1 MKFNK
6 KTNRYFVITAVTL
19 ILIATYLYIEKLCNP
34 KIELLPIYEQELRNL
49 QHAEASTTNPLV
61 KKVFAELRNFEQKN
75 LNYFRYLNERLKL
88 AIGKKNLADLQI
100 EILKGL
106 ESEINFYRKLN
117 KVINYISK
125 TGNFYIPYS
134 LSYNK
139 MIEIITGSKK
149 LIEDHFFDIISG
161 KYPLSIDTLENN
173 KSYLIVGKQGSNWL
187 ATSEATFLKTA
198 LLLTITSL
206 DYEFKSE
213 LFNSPDNQYFIQIF
227 KLPKDLFFPVVSEFG
242 NKKLIFSDFAL
253 ENNFE
258 IALPNNGYV
267 FGGNRDVEGLAKSK
281 GDFYD
286 CTTWLQELLAIEVA
300 FNTLD
305 LLYLHR
311 AKLRYGIVNPTWLGS
326 ERHEALDCILE
337 PIEAKSIKDLKV
349 GMIFVTRKFKFIDSL
364 LKRKDQ
370 KPGKQGHG
378 HAGIIVE
385 INYKENTFLLASYN
399 RHIPQ
404 IEGLNIRK
412 YPFKEEFDKRNFY
425 FNSKLK

>member
-19 ILIATYLYIEKLCNP
+19 ILIATYLYIEKLCNL

-161 KYPLSIDTLENN
+161 NYPLSINTFENN
-173 KSYLIVGKQGSNWL
+173 KSYLIVGKQDSNWL

-213 LFNSPDNQYFIQIF
+213 LFNSPN
-227 KLPKDLFFPVVSEFG
+227 
-242 NKKLIFSDFAL
+242 
-253 ENNFE
+253 
-258 IALPNNGYV
+258 
-267 FGGNRDVEGLAKSK
+267 
-281 GDFYD
+281 
-286 CTTWLQELLAIEVA
+286 
-300 FNTLD
+300 
-305 LLYLHR
+305 
-311 AKLRYGIVNPTWLGS
+311 
-326 ERHEALDCILE
+326 
-337 PIEAKSIKDLKV
+337 
-349 GMIFVTRKFKFIDSL
+349 
-364 LKRKDQ
+364 
-370 KPGKQGHG
+370 
-378 HAGIIVE
+378 
-385 INYKENTFLLASYN
+385 
-399 RHIPQ
+399 
-404 IEGLNIRK
+404 
-412 YPFKEEFDKRNFY
+412 Y
-425 FNSKLK
+425 FNSRK

>member
-34 KIELLPIYEQELRNL
+34 KIELLPIYEQELRNI

-61 KKVFAELRNFEQKN
+61 KKVFTELRNFEQKN

-161 KYPLSIDTLENN
+161 NYPLSINTFENN
-173 KSYLIVGKQGSNWL
+173 KSYLV
-187 ATSEATFLKTA
+187 
-198 LLLTITSL
+198 
-206 DYEFKSE
+206 
-213 LFNSPDNQYFIQIF
+213 SP
-227 KLPKDLFFPVVSEFG
+227 
-242 NKKLIFSDFAL
+242 
-253 ENNFE
+253 
-258 IALPNNGYV
+258 
-267 FGGNRDVEGLAKSK
+267 SK
-281 GDFYD
+281 F
-286 CTTWLQELLAIEVA
+286 
-300 FNTLD
+300 
-305 LLYLHR
+305 
-311 AKLRYGIVNPTWLGS
+311 
-326 ERHEALDCILE
+326 
-337 PIEAKSIKDLKV
+337 
-349 GMIFVTRKFKFIDSL
+349 
-364 LKRKDQ
+364 
-370 KPGKQGHG
+370 
-378 HAGIIVE
+378 
-385 INYKENTFLLASYN
+385 
-399 RHIPQ
+399 
-404 IEGLNIRK
+404 
-412 YPFKEEFDKRNFY
+412 
-425 FNSKLK
+425 

>member
-6 KTNRYFVITAVTL
+6 KTNRYLVITVVTL
-19 ILIATYLYIEKLCNP
+19 ILIVTYLCIEKLYNP
-34 KIELLPIYEQELRNL
+34 KIELFPIYEQELINL
-49 QHAEASTTNPLV
+49 QHEEASTTNPLV
-61 KKVFAELRNFEQKN
+61 KKVFTELRNFERKN
-75 LNYFRYLNERLKL
+75 LIYFRYLNEKLKL
-88 AIGKKNLADLQI
+88 VIGKKNLDDLQV
-100 EILKGL
+100 EILKGF

-117 KVINYISK
+117 KAINYISK

-149 LIEDHFFDIISG
+149 LVEDHFFDIISG
-161 KYPLSIDTLENN
+161 KYPLLVNISENN

-187 ATSEATFLKTA
+187 ATSEATFLKTV
-198 LLLTITSL
+198 LLATITL
-206 DYEFKSE
+206 LNYEFKSE
-213 LFNSPDNQYFIQIF
+213 LFNSPGIQYFIQIF
-227 KLPKDLFFPVVSEFG
+227 KLPKNLFFPVISEFG

-253 ENNFE
+253 ENDFE

-267 FGGNRDVEGLAKSK
+267 FGGNRDVEGLVKSK
-281 GDFYD
+281 GNFYD
-286 CTTWLQELLAIEVA
+286 CTTWLKELLSIEVT

-326 ERHEALDCILE
+326 DEHEALDCVLE

-349 GMIFVTRKFKFIDSL
+349 GMIFVTREFKFIDSL
-364 LKRKDQ
+364 LKRKEQ

-378 HAGIIVE
+378 HAGIIVG

-399 RHIPQ
+399 RHIPE

>member
-6 KTNRYFVITAVTL
+6 KTNRYLLITAGTL
-19 ILIATYLYIEKLCNP
+19 ILIVTYLCIEKLYNP
-34 KIELLPIYEQELRNL
+34 KIELFPIYEQELINL
-49 QHAEASTTNPLV
+49 QHEEASTTNPLV
-61 KKVFAELRNFEQKN
+61 KKVFTELRNFERKN
-75 LNYFRYLNERLKL
+75 LIYFRYLNEKLKL
-88 AIGKKNLADLQI
+88 VIGKKNLDDLQA
-100 EILKGL
+100 EILAGF

-117 KVINYISK
+117 KMINYISK

-139 MIEIITGSKK
+139 MIEIISGSKK
-149 LIEDHFFDIISG
+149 LVEDHFSDIISG
-161 KYPLSIDTLENN
+161 KYPLLVNISENN
-173 KSYLIVGKQGSNWL
+173 KSYLIVGKHGSNWL
-187 ATSEATFLKTA
+187 ATSEATFLKTV
-198 LLLTITSL
+198 LLATITL
-206 DYEFKSE
+206 LNYEFKSE
-213 LFNSPDNQYFIQIF
+213 LFNSAGVQYFIQIF
-227 KLPKDLFFPVVSEFG
+227 KLPKNLFFPVISEFG
-242 NKKLIFSDFAL
+242 NKKLIFSDFTL
-253 ENNFE
+253 ENDFE

-267 FGGNRDVEGLAKSK
+267 FGGNRDVEGVVKTK

-286 CTTWLQELLAIEVA
+286 CTTWLKELLSIEVA

-326 ERHEALDCILE
+326 DEHEALDCVLE

-364 LKRKDQ
+364 LKRKEQ
-370 KPGKQGHG
+370 KPGKQGHV
-378 HAGIIVE
+378 GIIVE
-385 INYKENTFLLASYN
+385 INDKENTFLLASYN
-399 RHIPQ
+399 RHIPE

-412 YPFKEEFDKRNFY
+412 YAFKEEFDKRNFY